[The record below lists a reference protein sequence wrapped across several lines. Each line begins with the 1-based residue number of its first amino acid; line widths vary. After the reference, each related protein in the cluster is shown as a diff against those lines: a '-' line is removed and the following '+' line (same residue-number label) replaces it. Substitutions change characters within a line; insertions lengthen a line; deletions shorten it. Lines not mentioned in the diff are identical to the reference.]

1 MNDKW
6 DEIEGLVRRVESG
19 KLEKRLEKA
28 EREEGFLGPGLPGPT
43 GRNAYMTV
51 LGAVVIGVTT
61 GVFAMIVNFLI
72 FILLLHVDM
81 NIP

>member
-6 DEIEGLVRRVESG
+6 DEIEGLVRRVEAG
-19 KLEKRLEKA
+19 KLEEKLEKA
-28 EREEGFLGPGLPGPT
+28 EREEGFLGPGPPERA

-51 LGAVVIGVTT
+51 LGAVALGVTT

-81 NIP
+81 NF

>member
-6 DEIEGLVRRVESG
+6 DEMEGLVRRVESG
-19 KLEKRLEKA
+19 NLEIRLEKS
-28 EREEGFLGPGLPGPT
+28 EREEGFIAPGLPGPT

-61 GVFAMIVNFLI
+61 GVFALIVNFLI
-72 FILLLHVDM
+72 FILLLHLDM
-81 NIP
+81 NFP

>member
-1 MNDKW
+1 MNEKW
-6 DEIEGLVRRVESG
+6 DELEGLVRRVEAG
-19 KLEKRLEKA
+19 KLEEKLEKA
-28 EREEGFLGPGLPGPT
+28 ERDEGFLGPGPPDPS

-81 NIP
+81 NFP

>member
-6 DEIEGLVRRVESG
+6 DEIEGLVRRVVSRN
-19 KLEKRLEKA
+19 LEKRLEKA
-28 EREEGFLGPGLPGPT
+28 EREEGFLAPGPPGPT

-61 GVFAMIVNFLI
+61 GVFALIVNFLI
-72 FILLLHVDM
+72 FILLLHLDM
-81 NIP
+81 NFP